1 MRTSSSSSSGSEAGD
16 RADGGAS
23 ADRRRP
29 RRVPSWGGVLA
40 LLVVP
45 WTVVHYPGGT
55 SLVFP
60 LWSATT
66 NPLHATFL
74 WEFVGR
80 QPGGIETL
88 PPRLFAWP
96 LATLLLVVA
105 VLGAVAGLTGREDR
119 RLTAGALVLAGLVHL
134 RVTLG
139 LSRIGETALPL
150 GPVLAFAVAW
160 WHYAGTTVE
169 I

>member
-1 MRTSSSSSSGSEAGD
+1 MRTSSSSSSGSEAGG
-16 RADGGAS
+16 RADGGTVPNS
-23 ADRRRP
+23 G

-105 VLGAVAGLTGREDR
+105 VLGAVAGMAGREDR

-134 RVTLG
+134 RVTVG

-160 WHYAGTTVE
+160 WHYTETTVE